1 MGAHTLPYLRKEF
14 ASTVG
19 CVLGFLDGGAVAPG
33 PGERGR
39 PGRRRVRPTPDLE
52 RFQRPPAGFLPS
64 PREARGGAPEAG
76 ALPETHCEKSV
87 ARPTDGKVS
96 KKLDFAKQKKGARPS
111 RPCEALV
118 WKPHRCGTT
127 RSRGARSPRPPSG
140 APRARLGE
148 IPAAS
153 GRILAIAPRGAW
165 RCARGGRAPRDL
177 SGRSLPRI
185 HPPWILW
192 HLTGGTPPLQKSKS
206 KELLA

>member
-111 RPCEALV
+111 RP
-118 WKPHRCGTT
+118 
-127 RSRGARSPRPPSG
+127 
-140 APRARLGE
+140 
-148 IPAAS
+148 
-153 GRILAIAPRGAW
+153 
-165 RCARGGRAPRDL
+165 
-177 SGRSLPRI
+177 
-185 HPPWILW
+185 
-192 HLTGGTPPLQKSKS
+192 
-206 KELLA
+206 

>member
-1 MGAHTLPYLRKEF
+1 MSLSHTLPYFRKEF
-14 ASTVG
+14 VSTVG

-153 GRILAIAPRGAW
+153 GRISFHRPAR
-165 RCARGGRAPRDL
+165 ARGGAPEA
-177 SGRSLPRI
+177 GALPETHRGEVI
-185 HPPWILW
+185 RKSPILKV
-192 HLTGGTPPLQKSKS
+192 LFSRF
-206 KELLA
+206 